1 MQQGT
6 PELTLLPQAGHNH
19 PVITVTLNPVV
30 DMTYHIPHFLAGKTF
45 LADKSNAYAG
55 GKGVNASRALLHL
68 NIASTATGI
77 IGQKGKGTYLDI
89 LDNEGIRH
97 VFMQTQGT
105 VRTNATVI
113 TPGRQETHIRD
124 RGPRLNTETF
134 QKFRTHFKSL
144 VSETTGGAS
153 QSDNN
158 LHDFKPIVILSGSIP
173 EGLPAESYGMLLHDA
188 HEMGALT
195 VLDASGEAMRIGLVE
210 KPHFIKPNRHETEE
224 ALGFL
229 PQSEADYRKAIGL
242 FHTKGTVLVMISRG
256 REGLYLSNGHT
267 TVSASVRVEEAIN
280 TVGSGDAAVAGG
292 VYSIIHELGIE
303 ETARLSCAL
312 GAANT
317 ITAGACIFETDHV
330 KKLYQNVVVKRL

>member
-1 MQQGT
+1 M
-6 PELTLLPQAGHNH
+6 LLPQSAYNP

-30 DMTYHIPHFLAGKTF
+30 DMTYLIPHFLAGKTF
-45 LADKSNAYAG
+45 LAEKSNAYAG
-55 GKGVNASRALLHL
+55 GKGVNTSRALLHL

-77 IGQKGKGTYLDI
+77 IGQKGNGTYLDI
-89 LDNEGIRH
+89 LDSEGMRH

-113 TPGRQETHIRD
+113 TPGKRETHIRD
-124 RGPRLNTETF
+124 RGPLLSTETF
-134 QKFRTHFKSL
+134 QSFRTHFKRL
-144 VSETTGGAS
+144 VSETIGGAP
-153 QSDNN
+153 QSNN
-158 LHDFKPIVILSGSIP
+158 DSHEIKLIVILSGSIP

-195 VLDASGEAMRIGLVE
+195 VLDASGEALRIGLEE
-210 KPHFIKPNRHETEE
+210 KPHFIKPNRYETEE

-229 PQSEADYRKAIGL
+229 PQSEADYRKAIDL
-242 FHTKGTVLVMISRG
+242 FHAKGIVLVMISRG
-256 REGLYLSNGHT
+256 REGLSLSNGHT
-267 TVSASVRVEEAIN
+267 TVSASVHAEEAIN

-292 VYSIIHELGIE
+292 VYSIIHKLGIE

-330 KKLYQNVVVKRL
+330 KKFYRNVVVKRL

>member
-6 PELTLLPQAGHNH
+6 PELTLLPQAEHNP

-30 DMTYHIPHFLAGKTF
+30 DMTYLIPHFLAGKTF

-55 GKGVNASRALLHL
+55 GKGVNTSRALHHL
-68 NIASTATGI
+68 NVASTATGI
-77 IGQKGKGTYLDI
+77 IGQKGKCTYLDI
-89 LDNEGIRH
+89 LDSEGIRH
-97 VFMQTQGT
+97 VFMQTQGS

-113 TPGRQETHIRD
+113 TPGKRETHIRD
-124 RGPRLNTETF
+124 RGPHLSTETF
-134 QKFRTHFKSL
+134 QKFRIHFKRL
-144 VSETTGGAS
+144 VSETTGGES
-153 QSDNN
+153 QSDNDS
-158 LHDFKPIVILSGSIP
+158 HDIKLIVILSGSIP
-173 EGLPAESYGMLLHDA
+173 EGLPAESYGMLLNDA

-195 VLDASGEAMRIGLVE
+195 VLDASGEALRIGLEE

-229 PQSEADYRKAIGL
+229 PQSESDYRKAIDL
-242 FHTKGTVLVMISRG
+242 FHTGGVVQVMITRG
-256 REGLYLSNGHT
+256 SEGLYLSNGHT

-292 VYSIIHELGIE
+292 VYSIIHELDIE

-330 KKLYQNVVVKRL
+330 KKLYRNMVVKRL